1 MLRNVKLKNHAIDLS
16 RTDSRQDSKVGRHE
30 LMFRDVS
37 VRTPNLGL
45 EPPASPKRFVCAL
58 IPCFAIYIYI
68 SQPKEVDTGRMP
80 VFLDTPG

>member
-37 VRTPNLGL
+37 VRTPDLGL

-58 IPCFAIYIYI
+58 IPRFAL
-68 SQPKEVDTGRMP
+68 VG
-80 VFLDTPG
+80 GA